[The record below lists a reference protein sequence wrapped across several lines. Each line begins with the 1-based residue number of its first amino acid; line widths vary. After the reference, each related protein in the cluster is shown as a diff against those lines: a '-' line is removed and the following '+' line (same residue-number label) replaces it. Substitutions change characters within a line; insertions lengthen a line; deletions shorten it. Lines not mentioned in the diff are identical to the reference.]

1 MSSTAASAGD
11 EPEDESPAFSFFSE
25 VEQHLP
31 EIAGGTFSGVIV
43 ERDRE
48 LVDSVLAAFT
58 AGIGKRRIARAFGL
72 SPHTVRGI
80 VQRAEASGR
89 IAPYK
94 QRMSARLAQA
104 IELGVE
110 QYIEALEEGK
120 IAPGQIPVGV
130 GILTDKKALL
140 DGEATARV
148 ERTDG
153 PSVQDVIE
161 RMRRAKGM
169 IDGDTGRAIDSE

>member
-1 MSSTAASAGD
+1 MTTTAPDFSDDGD
-11 EPEDESPAFSFFSE
+11 EEVSERAFPFMQD
-25 VEQHLP
+25 VERHLP
-31 EIAGGTFSGVIV
+31 EIAGGTFSGKIV
-43 ERDRE
+43 EQDRE
-48 LVDSVLAAFT
+48 KVDAVLMAF
-58 AGIGKRRIARAFGL
+58 ASGIGKKRIARAFGL

-80 VQRAEASGR
+80 VQRAEAAGK

-94 QRMSARLAQA
+94 QRMSVRLAQA

-140 DGEATARV
+140 DGEATSRV

-153 PSVQDVIE
+153 PSLAEVIE
-161 RMRRAKGM
+161 RMKRAKGLL
-169 IDGDTGRAIDSE
+169 GGGAVDSE